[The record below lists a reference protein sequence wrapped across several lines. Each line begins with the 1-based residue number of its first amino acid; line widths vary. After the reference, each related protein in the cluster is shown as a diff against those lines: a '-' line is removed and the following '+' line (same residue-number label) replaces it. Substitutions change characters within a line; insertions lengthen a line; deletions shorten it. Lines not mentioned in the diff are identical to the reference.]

1 MNHQTYGYYWESRYD
16 IRVKGKVYSPD
27 YTLIPNGDFA
37 ITQSGRRVLIPYC
50 AATYVDFQ
58 GRDIVDLPVVDVTGR
73 EIQAGDWVYW
83 VARSGPK
90 TGQVDKIS
98 PKGTVTVRE
107 GGKVIP
113 VNLDNTVKIPF
124 TEEDMMLWLL
134 SR

>member
-1 MNHQTYGYYWESRYD
+1 M
-16 IRVKGKVYSPD
+16 
-27 YTLIPNGDFA
+27 PNGDFD
-37 ITQSGRRVLIPYC
+37 ITQSGRRVKIPYC

-98 PKGTVTVRE
+98 PKGTVTVLE
-107 GGKVIP
+107 DGKVIP